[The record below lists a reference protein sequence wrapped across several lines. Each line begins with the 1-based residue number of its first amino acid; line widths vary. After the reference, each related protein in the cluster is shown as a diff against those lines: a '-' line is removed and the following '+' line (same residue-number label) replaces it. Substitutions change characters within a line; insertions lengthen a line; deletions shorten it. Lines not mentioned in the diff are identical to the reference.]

1 MPEDMDVL
9 IGRIKERIKILRGL
23 KSEIISPISDIIAT
37 SRAVETAVQ
46 WGRIDAY
53 KIVLK
58 EIKEIKKHG

>member
-1 MPEDMDVL
+1 MPEDVDVL

-23 KSEIISPISDIIAT
+23 KSETISPISNIIAT
-37 SRAVETAVQ
+37 S
-46 WGRIDAY
+46 RIDAY

>member
-1 MPEDMDVL
+1 MPEDVDVL

-23 KSEIISPISDIIAT
+23 KSEIISPILDIIAT
-37 SRAVETAVQ
+37 KR
-46 WGRIDAY
+46 RIDAY